1 MKREN
6 QKRDEYLKRAAAIA
20 FTLVLWQAAAMALSQ
35 RLLLVSPIQVAVRLG
50 SLLLEGSF
58 WRTVLYS
65 FLRIEAGFLL
75 GLFAGAVL
83 AAAAARFSLLEIL
96 IWPFMTAVKS
106 VPVASFIILSLIWLG
121 ASGLSVFISFLMV
134 LPIVYFNVL
143 EGMKSTDRKLLEMAE
158 VFAIPWGRR
167 MRYLY
172 LPQVKPFLLSACR
185 TALGISWKAGIAAEV
200 IGIPDGSIGERL
212 YEAKIYLDTADLFAW
227 TLVIVLLSA
236 LFEKLFLWGMKKG
249 FARLESA

>member
-1 MKREN
+1 
-6 QKRDEYLKRAAAIA
+6 
-20 FTLVLWQAAAMALSQ
+20 
-35 RLLLVSPIQVAVRLG
+35 
-50 SLLLEGSF
+50 
-58 WRTVLYS
+58 
-65 FLRIEAGFLL
+65 
-75 GLFAGAVL
+75 
-83 AAAAARFSLLEIL
+83 
-96 IWPFMTAVKS
+96 
-106 VPVASFIILSLIWLG
+106 
-121 ASGLSVFISFLMV
+121 MV

>member
-20 FTLVLWQAAAMALSQ
+20 FALMLWQAAAMALSQ

-75 GLFAGAVL
+75 GRFAGAVL

-158 VFAIPWGRR
+158 VFASPWGRR

>member
-20 FTLVLWQAAAMALSQ
+20 FALMLWQAAAMALSQ

-106 VPVASFIILSLIWLG
+106 VPVASFIILCLIWLG

>member
-20 FTLVLWQAAAMALSQ
+20 FALMLWQAAAMALSQ

-65 FLRIEAGFLL
+65 FLRIEAGLLL

>member
-6 QKRDEYLKRAAAIA
+6 QKRDEFLKRAAAIA
-20 FTLVLWQAAAMALSQ
+20 FALMLWQAAAMALSQ

-106 VPVASFIILSLIWLG
+106 VPVASFIILCLIWLG

-236 LFEKLFLWGMKKG
+236 LFEKMFLWGMKKG

>member
-20 FTLVLWQAAAMALSQ
+20 FALMLWQAAAMALSQ

-106 VPVASFIILSLIWLG
+106 VPVASFIILCLIWLG

-172 LPQVKPFLLSACR
+172 LPQVKPF
-185 TALGISWKAGIAAEV
+185 
-200 IGIPDGSIGERL
+200 
-212 YEAKIYLDTADLFAW
+212 
-227 TLVIVLLSA
+227 
-236 LFEKLFLWGMKKG
+236 
-249 FARLESA
+249 

>member
-20 FTLVLWQAAAMALSQ
+20 FALMLWQAAAMALSH

>member
-20 FTLVLWQAAAMALSQ
+20 FALMLWQAAAMALSQ

-96 IWPFMTAVKS
+96 IWPFMTAAKS
-106 VPVASFIILSLIWLG
+106 VPVASFIILCLIWLG